1 VEGNVTGVKE
11 NTQPIPRVT
20 GDVPVVA
27 ATPVEP
33 RRTGDWAAIHATD
46 SESGSS
52 RDAEVVSFLRQFR
65 VLVGSG
71 RLYQRNHPRFLERLT
86 AAETQLRRLL
96 ESDTALVLAVER
108 RGFILPMQG
117 GTEHE
122 LLNDPRGELR
132 PLADELLR
140 AGICSIL
147 FQPQVN
153 IGELDRFAYQISQ
166 VPRSA
171 TPGDTA
177 SRKGWETW
185 IHEQGIVGIRL
196 NVPTERRDSLLMAS
210 LVSAVLAYD
219 ESPLRSARARA
230 ATAQPAAT
238 FEQMSATLRLVGKL
252 APPQDFETQ
261 AAAEDVARRIHAV
274 LSKADRTQV
283 SRVVHAV
290 SQVKPREGEGL
301 EIYLQRLADSL
312 ILSFVRD
319 KFQSGQIKP
328 MELAPTMIRLDQER
342 TQTSQGSDS
351 ARSGQ
356 HDETRVAMLCE
367 KFWNA
372 MPARERARVLR
383 SGDAWCLPVAIVDRY
398 LEPLVVAVTRKKSET
413 AGREARKVLM
423 NYARCLASEEGKARW
438 AAAAGLS
445 ELIPVISRLWP
456 HPELASLGG
465 DVVQAL
471 VVETSPGIAG
481 VLTAVVENLARMAVT
496 KREFGAFE
504 QLLGALESSP
514 HDDQHAHIPMLIG
527 RILNDDQWLYLVD
540 AALTSRPPHPVI
552 PRLLGRAPDRLI
564 DRLGLLLTA
573 PNGLN
578 SLPAMVRL
586 VLAVG
591 EPVLGAL
598 ETRLYEPR
606 RQRTATAIHLLSL
619 ADPVRLAK
627 ALARALPSWEW
638 SLQDLAV
645 SELTRSTD
653 PEVVALSAK
662 AFVDTV
668 AEAHA
673 LVVPCMID
681 HIGIANESSGTSMLL
696 RVAEGIHPAL
706 RDIYFRI
713 KAVEAL
719 GRMRVPEA
727 APILRQII
735 RERSGLAHVEPAAL
749 RNTAEESLALLENH
763 PSSARVRATEKILEE
778 TGISKSRPR
787 RYLRAQLPSPLT
799 AAIAGTH
806 TGPARIRTISM
817 GGAFL
822 ESDRALSV
830 GDSVRLEIRSSMRK
844 INSTVVVRNI
854 SLSGTGV
861 EFVHMKAEDRELLRK
876 LVNQHLTQD

>member
-1 VEGNVTGVKE
+1 MKD
-11 NTQPIPRVT
+11 NTQSNLRST
-20 GDVPVVA
+20 SEVPTIA

-33 RRTGDWAAIHATD
+33 RRMGEWAAIHSPDPESAASRD
-46 SESGSS
+46 SEVI
-52 RDAEVVSFLRQFR
+52 AFLRQLR
-65 VLVGSG
+65 VLIGAG
-71 RLYQRNHPRFLERLT
+71 RLYQRNHPRFMDGLKATE
-86 AAETQLRRLL
+86 AQLRKVVAN
-96 ESDTALVLAVER
+96 DTALVLAVER
-108 RGFILPMQG
+108 RGIILPMQA
-117 GTEHE
+117 GTDHE

-132 PLADELLR
+132 ALADELLR
-140 AGICSIL
+140 TGICSIL

-185 IHEQGIVGIRL
+185 IREQEIIGIRL

-210 LVSAVLAYD
+210 LVSAVFAYD
-219 ESPLRSARARA
+219 DAPLRSARARA
-230 ATAQPAAT
+230 ETAQPAAT

-274 LSKADRTQV
+274 LSSADRTQV

-290 SQVKPREGEGL
+290 SQVKPREGESL
-301 EIYLQRLADSL
+301 EVYLQRLADSL
-312 ILSFVRD
+312 ILAFVKD
-319 KFQSGQIKP
+319 KFQSEQIKP
-328 MELAPTMIRLDQER
+328 MELAPMMIRLDQER
-342 TQTSQGSDS
+342 IQVAHGSDG
-351 ARSGQ
+351 ARGGQ
-356 HDETRVAMLCE
+356 HDETRVAILCE

-372 MPARERARVLR
+372 MPARERARVLHG
-383 SGDAWCLPVAIVDRY
+383 GDAWCLPIAIVDRY
-398 LEPLVVAVTRKKSET
+398 LEPLVIAVTRKKSEA

-445 ELIPVISRLWP
+445 ELMPLITRLWP
-456 HPELASLGG
+456 HPELSSLGP

-471 VVETSPGIAG
+471 VAETSPGIAG
-481 VLTAVVENLARMAVT
+481 VLTAVVENLARLALT
-496 KREFGAFE
+496 KREFGSFE
-504 QLLGALESSP
+504 QLLDALESSP
-514 HDDQHAHIPMLIG
+514 RDDQHAHIPMLIG
-527 RILNDDQWLYLVD
+527 RILSDDQWLYLVD
-540 AALTSRPPHPVI
+540 AALASRPPHPVI

-586 VLAVG
+586 VCAVG

-619 ADPVRLAK
+619 ADPLRLAK
-627 ALARALPSWEW
+627 ALVRALPSWEW

-645 SELTRSTD
+645 SELTRSSD
-653 PEVVALSAK
+653 PKVVAVSAM

-681 HIGIANESSGTSMLL
+681 HIGIANETSGTPMLL
-696 RVAEGIHPAL
+696 RVAEGNHPAL

-719 GRMRVPEA
+719 GRMRVAEA
-727 APILRQII
+727 APMLLQII
-735 RERSGLAHVEPAAL
+735 TPGDHAAAWRTYTEPAAL
-749 RNTAEESLALLENH
+749 RNAAEESLAPARKSSVIRTSTCRGEN
-763 PSSARVRATEKILEE
+763 
-778 TGISKSRPR
+778 PR
-787 RYLRAQLPSPLT
+787 RIGSDKSAAPPLSTGAVAFATDGSHCRHTYRSRAHSNYQH
-799 AAIAGTH
+799 GR
-806 TGPARIRTISM
+806 RIPGI
-817 GGAFL
+817 
-822 ESDRALSV
+822 
-830 GDSVRLEIRSSMRK
+830 
-844 INSTVVVRNI
+844 
-854 SLSGTGV
+854 
-861 EFVHMKAEDRELLRK
+861 
-876 LVNQHLTQD
+876 

>member
-1 VEGNVTGVKE
+1 MKDSTHPNLRAV
-11 NTQPIPRVT
+11 
-20 GDVPVVA
+20 GDVPVIA

-33 RRTGDWAAIHATD
+33 RRTGDWAAIHSPDA
-46 SESGSS
+46 ESTAS
-52 RDAEVVSFLRQFR
+52 RDAEIIAFLRQFR
-65 VLVGSG
+65 VLVGTG
-71 RLYQRNHPRFLERLT
+71 RLYQRNHPRFMENLT
-86 AAETQLRRLL
+86 AADAQLRRVV
-96 ESDTALVLAVER
+96 ENDNALVFAVER
-108 RGFILPMQG
+108 RGIILPMQG

-132 PLADELLR
+132 ALADELLR
-140 AGICSIL
+140 TGICSIL

-185 IHEQGIVGIRL
+185 LGEQGIVGIRL

-219 ESPLRSARARA
+219 EAPLRSARARA
-230 ATAQPAAT
+230 AMVQPPAT

-261 AAAEDVARRIHAV
+261 AAAEDVARRIHAI
-274 LSKADRTQV
+274 LTGADRAQV
-283 SRVVHAV
+283 SCVVHAV
-290 SQVKPREGEGL
+290 SQVKPREGESL

-312 ILSFVRD
+312 ILAFAKE

-328 MELAPTMIRLDQER
+328 MELAPMMIRLDQDR
-342 TQTSQGSDS
+342 IQMSQGNDG

-356 HDETRVAMLCE
+356 HDETRVAVLCE

-372 MPARERARVLR
+372 IPARDRARVIH
-383 SGDAWCLPVAIVDRY
+383 SSDAWCLPVAMLDRY
-398 LEPLVVAVTRKKSET
+398 LEPLVVAVTRKKSEA

-445 ELIPVISRLWP
+445 ELMPLIARLWP
-456 HPELASLGG
+456 QPELASLGP

-471 VVETSPGIAG
+471 INETSPGIAG
-481 VLTAVVENLARMAVT
+481 VLTAVVENLARMALA
-496 KREFGAFE
+496 KREFGSFE
-504 QLLGALESSP
+504 QLLDALESTP
-514 HDDQHAHIPMLIG
+514 HDDQHAHIPMLVG
-527 RILNDDQWLYLVD
+527 RILKDDQWLYLVD
-540 AALTSRPPHPVI
+540 AALASRPPHPVI
-552 PRLLGRAPDRLI
+552 PRVLARAPDRLI

-586 VLAVG
+586 VCAAG

-619 ADPVRLAK
+619 ADPIRLAK

-645 SELTRSTD
+645 SELTRSSD
-653 PEVVALSAK
+653 PEVVAVSAM
-662 AFVDTV
+662 AFVETV

-681 HIGIANESSGTSMLL
+681 HIGIAGEMSGVSMLL

-719 GRMRVPEA
+719 GRMRVAEA
-727 APILRQII
+727 APMLRQII
-735 RERSGLAHVEPAAL
+735 RDRSGLAHTEPAAL
-749 RNTAEESLALLENH
+749 RNAAEESLALLENH
-763 PSSARVRATEKILEE
+763 PSSARVRAAEKTLEE
-778 TGISKSRPR
+778 SGASKARPR

-806 TGPARIRTISM
+806 TGPARVRTISM

-830 GDSVRLEIRSSMRK
+830 GDSVRLEIRASMRR
-844 INSTVVVRNI
+844 INSTAVVRNI

-876 LVNQHLTQD
+876 LVKQHLT